1 MTDAP
6 ASPAP
11 DDASDLTSVPAEA
24 RLRWSE
30 LVRDIE
36 RARDAYYVAVDAQS
50 PWSDAEYDALYRE
63 LEALLAAH
71 PELAVPVS
79 PTRTDGGRW

>member
-6 ASPAP
+6 DSPAP
-11 DDASDLTSVPAEA
+11 DDAPDLSSVPAAA

-36 RARDAYYVAVDAQS
+36 RARD
-50 PWSDAEYDALYRE
+50 
-63 LEALLAAH
+63 
-71 PELAVPVS
+71 
-79 PTRTDGGRW
+79 GN